1 MKQQKVEAEENMKKW
16 IRKMMMEEASS
27 QGGFSL
33 MEMLIVIAL
42 IGMLA
47 ALVGSNIIKRFDE
60 SKVNTTKLQMR
71 QLSLALDDFRRLCG
85 WYPNSDQG
93 LDALIHAPSG
103 GGRECKNWTD
113 GFVQGGKLPKD
124 AWGNDFAYSSDG
136 EKFVITS
143 FGSDGKEG
151 GDGFA
156 KDIKTDDPD
165 F

>member
-1 MKQQKVEAEENMKKW
+1 MKM
-16 IRKMMMEEASS
+16 RKLIQRLMTQAP
-27 QGGFSL
+27 QGESGFSL

-47 ALVGSNIIKRFDE
+47 ALVGGNIIKRFDE

-85 WYPNSDQG
+85 FYPSTDQG
-93 LDALIHAPSG
+93 LDSLIHAPQ
-103 GGRECKNWTD
+103 GRECKNWTD

-124 AWGNDFAYSSDG
+124 AWGGDFVYTSDG
-136 EKFVITS
+136 EKFIIAS
-143 FGSDGKEG
+143 LGSDGKEG

-156 KDIKTDDPD
+156 KDIRTDDPD

>member
-1 MKQQKVEAEENMKKW
+1 MLIKRLMKRVLEAQPPGDWRRACAYND
-16 IRKMMMEEASS
+16 
-27 QGGFSL
+27 GGFSL

-47 ALVGSNIIKRFDE
+47 ALVGGNIIKRFDE

-85 WYPNSDQG
+85 RYPTTDQG
-93 LDALIHAPSG
+93 LDALIHAPQG
-103 GGRECKNWTD
+103 PECKNWTD

-124 AWGNDFAYSSDG
+124 AWGNDFVYMSQNG
-136 EKFVITS
+136 EKFAIKS
-143 FGSDGKEG
+143 LGSDGKEG

-156 KDIKTDDPD
+156 KDIATDDPD

>member
-1 MKQQKVEAEENMKKW
+1 
-16 IRKMMMEEASS
+16 
-27 QGGFSL
+27 

-85 WYPNSDQG
+85 FYPSTDQG
-93 LDALIHAPSG
+93 LDSLIHAPE
-103 GGRECKNWTD
+103 GRPCKNWTD

-124 AWGNDFAYSSDG
+124 AWSNDFVYTSDG

-143 FGSDGKEG
+143 LGSDGKEG

-156 KDIKTDDPD
+156 KDIHTDDPD